1 MDSKML
7 DELQSVATQAALEAG
22 ELLREKWAKPR
33 QISEKGF
40 RDLVTDADRASQTLI
55 TGLIQSYFPNHGFL
69 VEEEAVNL
77 PTNGPVIWVIDPVD
91 GTTNYSHHIP
101 TYCVS
106 IAAMKR
112 PSPQTNLSGPE
123 ILIGVIYDPMR
134 NELFQAAANQGATLN
149 GNKIQVSTI
158 SSLEQAVIAFDWSH
172 HPEKRQT
179 TLNMLQKIAHNVHTL
194 RAIGSA
200 ALALAWV
207 AAGRLEGYFNLN
219 LKPWDFAAGK
229 LLIEEAGGRVEI
241 LSGAPWNVED
251 VGSIVGNGRVS
262 PEQIVNLTLTQ

>member
-1 MDSKML
+1 MTTHL
-7 DELQSVATQAALEAG
+7 TDELLALATQAALNAG
-22 ELLREKWAKPR
+22 EMLRTAWKKPR

-40 RDLVTDADRASQTLI
+40 RDLVTDADHASQALI
-55 TGLIQSYFPNHGFL
+55 TELILSHFPDHGFL
-69 VEEEAVNL
+69 VEEEAANL
-77 PTNGPVIWVIDPVD
+77 PASGPVIWVIDPLD
-91 GTTNYSHHIP
+91 GTTNYSHQIP

-112 PSPQTNLSGPE
+112 PSSQPAPSGPE
-123 ILIGVIYDPMR
+123 ILIGAIYDPMR

-149 GNKIQVSTI
+149 GRKIQVSTI
-158 SSLEQAVIAFDWSH
+158 SSLEQAVIAYDLSH
-172 HPEKRQT
+172 QPEKRQT

-219 LKPWDFAAGK
+219 LKPWDIAAGK
-229 LLIEEAGGRVEI
+229 LLIEEAGGHVET
-241 LSGAPWNVED
+241 LNGAPWHVED
-251 VGSIVGNGRVS
+251 VGSFVDNGRVS
-262 PEQIVNLTLTQ
+262 LKQIVNLTLTQ